1 MAEIEIPNLTS
12 TGGQVNLTALTGVL
26 GQIADVVNDV
36 SSDEPI
42 DGGPA

>member
-1 MAEIEIPNLTS
+1 MAEIEIPNLAS

-26 GQIADVVNDV
+26 TEIAETVNTVVGDDV
-36 SSDEPI
+36 I